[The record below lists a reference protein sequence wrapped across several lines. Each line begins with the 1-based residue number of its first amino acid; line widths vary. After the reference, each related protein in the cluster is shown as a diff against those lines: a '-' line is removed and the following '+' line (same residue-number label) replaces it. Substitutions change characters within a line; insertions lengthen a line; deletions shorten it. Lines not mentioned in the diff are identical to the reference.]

1 MEASADHTIDISEGG
16 SQESGWTMYIDYFL
30 RQQRGL
36 KGSSSSQT
44 GRYSTVSDAASAAA
58 WQPLTPKA
66 CRRLNFKRSKTG
78 EILDEDPLEDTASSS
93 SPKVSGKKK
102 TRIHANE
109 EENHSAEQENNYS
122 CNCFPLPAAQAWDGE
137 NECAELR
144 SQARNN
150 ASRCADENK
159 CKQLNERG
167 LCLLPVSM
175 VMNYIR

>member
-1 MEASADHTIDISEGG
+1 MEASTDHTIDISEGR

-44 GRYSTVSDAASAAA
+44 EGYSTVSDAASAAA
-58 WQPLTPKA
+58 WKPLTPKA
-66 CRRLNFKRSKTG
+66 CRRLNFKRRKTG
-78 EILDEDPLEDTASSS
+78 EILDEDPLEDTASSPVS
-93 SPKVSGKKK
+93 SPK
-102 TRIHANE
+102 
-109 EENHSAEQENNYS
+109 SAEQENNSS
-122 CNCFPLPAAQAWDGE
+122 CSRFPLPAAQAWDGE

-144 SQARNN
+144 PQARNN
-150 ASRCADENK
+150 ASRFADENK

-175 VMNYIR
+175 NSV